1 MSRTI
6 VLILVYFWTL
16 KLVDASGGFSTQCW
30 LALNGKQ
37 NLLNDGQCLSINEPV
52 STGGWK
58 TFQPDDWIYYP
69 QQQVNLTLN
78 PNEISVDTVGGCCAP
93 NPRKQFSDVYYDDG
107 STYNRTGDKIVGV
120 VDAPMIQNVHV
131 QGWYMQSFVDN
142 ASVNLTLL
150 PSMNIPD
157 KGSIIIGVV
166 IDRAMI
172 ITYQFLDGENIRI
185 ANRSSGVLRNQFD
198 IPDITLPP
206 RTRTVQIAIY
216 SSQTNPMCFG
226 YIYAGIYVDMAR
238 TTVVKFCAV
247 AASRLQ
253 YVALGNFVLIPAV
266 FGTLKTFSNFRFPD
280 PLRFLCRQ
288 PCHPILLCLFVMIGS
303 FIFNGAWNLVR
314 SQSNMFDSWLPRAMK
329 IIELFISFFLY
340 AVLFYPAFLC
350 FHASHRSRLANIF
363 GFYTSMCLLCLRIS
377 IDLPFFAITYAR
389 ESGFLALNV
398 LMAVIT
404 LAAFLAT
411 VIYFLRKAIRF
422 EECTICQCH
431 YLDPGNAEEEYVKE
445 LLKKQFSVERKT
457 SISLLQRINSF
468 VREIPTWH
476 RKTERGPKL
485 PIFQRCKRYIAKQF
499 GLHEHIRVPLV
510 VKASLALLI
519 YCQCQLVVILM
530 TELLG
535 VGGFVP
541 RQICSVAPFASKLQ
555 SNSDPMRFAL
565 ESFILMQVAIYVAGF
580 GAGTCILRRFTKD
593 IVRIRKGDYNIFKGK
608 KNNDTILDDA
618 IRFFGACVGFGFT
631 GTLYFM
637 VEIALIGTAVTLL
650 IELDRFRHI
659 IFHRVTVGIWF
670 SSFFVS
676 LVVQLIQRRI
686 TLLIFVENGTRMAVQ
701 NRAPFM
707 HYCYFLMF
715 TAMTRALTSYLLR
728 SIKLLFRYPIFSIRV
743 DRNAETW
750 GVRRGD
756 AGFAAYCGM
765 ILAEHEYNNPII
777 LSFIQSLIQK
787 EVVSGQ
793 LVTKCRKHQLKFS
806 DIESSNN
813 GMGPN
818 ELVKSNAQKRA
829 RTRWFLFVTLIN
841 NPTLLKVRM
850 ASQQKAVKEEEM
862 SLSNTAEDQ
871 SVKN

>member
-1 MSRTI
+1 MH
-6 VLILVYFWTL
+6 VVQLHP
-16 KLVDASGGFSTQCW
+16 SGGFSTQCW
-30 LALNGKQ
+30 LALNGNLFALLLRFTTFRKQ

-280 PLRFLCRQ
+280 
-288 PCHPILLCLFVMIGS
+288 
-303 FIFNGAWNLVR
+303 
-314 SQSNMFDSWLPRAMK
+314 
-329 IIELFISFFLY
+329 
-340 AVLFYPAFLC
+340 
-350 FHASHRSRLANIF
+350 HRSRLANIF

-431 YLDPGNAEEEYVKE
+431 YLDPGNAEEEYVNE
-445 LLKKQFSVERKT
+445 LLKKQFSVE
-457 SISLLQRINSF
+457 
-468 VREIPTWH
+468 
-476 RKTERGPKL
+476 
-485 PIFQRCKRYIAKQF
+485 
-499 GLHEHIRVPLV
+499 
-510 VKASLALLI
+510 
-519 YCQCQLVVILM
+519 VVILM

-565 ESFILMQVAIYVAGF
+565 ESFTLMQVAIYVAGF
-580 GAGTCILRRFTKD
+580 GAGTFSIFFSLGILRRFTKD

-618 IRFFGACVGFGFT
+618 IRFFGACVGFGMDSQAP
-631 GTLYFM
+631 Y
-637 VEIALIGTAVTLL
+637 ISW
-650 IELDRFRHI
+650 FRHI

-793 LVTKCRKHQLKFS
+793 LVKKCRKHQLKSS
-806 DIESSNN
+806 DIESSNT
-813 GMGPN
+813 GKGPN

-829 RTRWFLFVTLIN
+829 RTRWFLFLTLIN